1 MLRETMDLL
10 GPERGGVFLDAT
22 VGMGGHAVEALGKMA
37 GKGLLIGIDRD
48 DNALKAARDKLGS
61 EHVVLKKARF
71 SELGGVLD
79 GLGIANVNGAL
90 FDLGV
95 SMPQLKVLERGF
107 SFQSEGP
114 LDMRMDP
121 AAELTAADVVNTYSE
136 KELERI
142 LREYGE
148 ERFSKRIA
156 RMIVQ
161 RRPIQSAQELAGLVS
176 GVYRKRGKT
185 HPATRA
191 FQALRIEVN
200 SELAELEAGLA
211 AASGRLA
218 AGGRL
223 VVISYHSLEDRIVK
237 HFFRGA
243 QARGEA
249 RILTKK
255 PLTPGD
261 AEVRENPAARSA
273 KLRALERAA

>member
-1 MLRETMDLL
+1 M
-10 GPERGGVFLDAT
+10 DAT
-22 VGMGGHAVEALGKMA
+22 VGMGGHSFEALGRMA

-48 DNALKAARDKLGS
+48 DNALKAAQDKLGS
-61 EHVVLKKARF
+61 EHVALRKARF
-71 SELGGVLD
+71 SQLGEVLD
-79 GLGIANVNGAL
+79 GLDVKTINGAL

-107 SFQSEGP
+107 SYLSEGP

-121 AAELTAADVVNTYSE
+121 QADLTAEDVVNTYSE

-156 RMIVQ
+156 RMIVE
-161 RRPIQSAQELAGLVS
+161 RRPIKTAKELAALVS
-176 GVYRKRGKT
+176 GVYRKRGKI
-185 HPATRA
+185 HPATRT

-200 SELAELEAGLA
+200 SELAELEAGLL

-218 AGGRL
+218 VGGRL

-237 HFFRGA
+237 HFFRKA
-243 QARGEA
+243 QAEGMA
-249 RILTKK
+249 KILTKK
-255 PLTPGD
+255 PLTAGMP
-261 AEVRENPAARSA
+261 EVRENPAARSA